1 MWAGTIPQNRPRSIR
16 RGAARPAAR
25 IASESSEA
33 RSGWIEREARARPAP
48 KTGHRHGPRRRE
60 GQRTLPRAKIPGIR
74 FLRRAPHPCRREA
87 AGAGRDG
94 SAARAGH
101 LAAGGATGHESSPHA
116 VRSREKRSLVAPRCG
131 DWRRRR
137 NPTGGAGEDRRPRV
151 GWRIG
156 GGGAGGRERRSGGRR
171 EKRRG
176 GAVRFYFY
184 YFWLL
189 FFFVVLEFMIFNF
202 RGSGTD

>member
-33 RSGWIEREARARPAP
+33 RSGWIEREARARPPP

-74 FLRRAPHPCRREA
+74 FLRRAPHPCRSEA

-101 LAAGGATGHESSPHA
+101 LAAGGATGHESSPRAVPVPREKEPGGAA
-116 VRSREKRSLVAPRCG
+116 VR
-131 DWRRRR
+131 
-137 NPTGGAGEDRRPRV
+137 
-151 GWRIG
+151 
-156 GGGAGGRERRSGGRR
+156 GRAEAEESNRRSGREGAPEWWEER
-171 EKRRG
+171 EKARRSSS
-176 GAVRFYFY
+176 FLF
-184 YFWLL
+184 LL
-189 FFFVVLEFMIFNF
+189 FLAAVFFL
-202 RGSGTD
+202 